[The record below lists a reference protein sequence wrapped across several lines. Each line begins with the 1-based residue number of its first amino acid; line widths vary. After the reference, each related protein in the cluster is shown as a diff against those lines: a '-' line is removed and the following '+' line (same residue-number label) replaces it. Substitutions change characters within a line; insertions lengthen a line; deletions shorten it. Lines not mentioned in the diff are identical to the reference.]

1 MQLFSIF
8 LKLMCLNNNKIYSKN
23 SSDRY
28 INFLNANNIYHSKKS
43 NNTSTINTG
52 VDERPYLEYDENIE
66 LININV
72 NFHKKRILDSLIND
86 NLATLEKIDILNKN
100 FILPDTFIVNITS
113 GGLLYDFNFEIF

>member
-28 INFLNANNIYHSKKS
+28 INFLNANNIYYIKK
-43 NNTSTINTG
+43 NNNSSVINAG
-52 VDERPYLEYDENIE
+52 VDERPNLEYDEDIE
-66 LININV
+66 LININI

-86 NLATLEKIDILNKN
+86 NLATLEKIDIINQN